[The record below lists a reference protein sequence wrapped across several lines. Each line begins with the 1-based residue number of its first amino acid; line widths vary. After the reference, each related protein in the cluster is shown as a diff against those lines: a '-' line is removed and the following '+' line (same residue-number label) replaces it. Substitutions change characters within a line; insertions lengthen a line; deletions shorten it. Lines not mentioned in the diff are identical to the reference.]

1 MAKKNDWVRIHRNVL
16 EPEQRTGKLPE
27 DTKKVPLEMWVK
39 GRLQN
44 ETAELGDE
52 VTVITAVGRTE
63 HGKLIEVNPC
73 YALNYGAF
81 VPEILTMEESLRGAL
96 FGGTAND

>member
-44 ETAELGDE
+44 ETAAIGDE
-52 VTVITAVGRTE
+52 VTVVTLVGRTE
-63 HGKLIEVNPC
+63 HGTLIEENPC

-81 VPEILTMEESLRGAL
+81 VPEILKMEQDLRNAL
-96 FGGTAND
+96 FGGEEA